1 MRGFGH
7 IKVGR
12 SWLEVDNEI
21 DDIAVIYA
29 RAPSRLFMAA
39 ICRRALM
46 TRNVQGAILSS

>member
-1 MRGFGH
+1 VRGFGH

-29 RAPSRLFMAA
+29 RAPSKWFDA
-39 ICRRALM
+39 
-46 TRNVQGAILSS
+46 S